1 MKVLIVDDTPINL
14 LLLKSLVA
22 KIEGCEPLT
31 YEDPAKALAWCAE
44 HEPDLVL
51 LDYMMP
57 NISGLEFLPRFRALP
72 GCSEVPVLMVT
83 ADHEAEVRYRAL
95 DAGANDFLT
104 KPVDRIE
111 FLARAKNM
119 LALRTSHKQLANRA
133 EWLADEV
140 RKATAEIVRR
150 ERETIFCLSRA
161 AEYRDPE
168 TGAHIVRM
176 AHYSRIIGRNLN
188 LPEAELDML
197 FDAAPMHDIGKV
209 GTPDNILLKPGR
221 LDDAEF
227 EIMKRHATIGYE
239 ILHAS
244 DSPLMQVAAVIAGSH
259 HEKFDGSGY
268 PAKLSGENIPLFGRI
283 VAVADVFDALTSER
297 PYKRAWKVDEAVAFL
312 REWNGR
318 HFDPR
323 CIDAFFKGWDDVLAI
338 KEQFRDEE

>member
-1 MKVLIVDDTPINL
+1 
-14 LLLKSLVA
+14 
-22 KIEGCEPLT
+22 
-31 YEDPAKALAWCAE
+31 
-44 HEPDLVL
+44 
-51 LDYMMP
+51 
-57 NISGLEFLPRFRALP
+57 
-72 GCSEVPVLMVT
+72 
-83 ADHEAEVRYRAL
+83 
-95 DAGANDFLT
+95 
-104 KPVDRIE
+104 
-111 FLARAKNM
+111 
-119 LALRTSHKQLANRA
+119 
-133 EWLADEV
+133 
-140 RKATAEIVRR
+140 
-150 ERETIFCLSRA
+150 
-161 AEYRDPE
+161 
-168 TGAHIVRM
+168 M

-323 CIDAFFKGWDDVLAI
+323 CIDGFFKGWDDVLAI
-338 KEQFRDEE
+338 KEQFRDEA

>member
-22 KIEGCEPLT
+22 KMEGCVPLT
-31 YEDPAKALAWCAE
+31 FEDPAKALAWCE
-44 HEPDLVL
+44 QNEPDLVL

-57 NISGLEFLPRFRALP
+57 NISGLEFLGRFRTMP

-83 ADHEAEVRYRAL
+83 ADHETDVRYRAL
-95 DAGANDFLT
+95 ESGANDFLT

-119 LALRTSHKQLANRA
+119 LALRTSHKQLANKA

-150 ERETIFCLSRA
+150 EHETIFCLSRA

-176 AHYSRIIGRNLN
+176 AHYSRIIGRNLG
-188 LPEAELDML
+188 LPPAELEML
-197 FDAAPMHDIGKV
+197 FEAAPMHDIGKV

-227 EIMKRHATIGYE
+227 EIMKRHASIGYE

-244 DSPLMQVAAVIAGSH
+244 ESPLLKVAAEIAGAH
-259 HEKFDGSGY
+259 HEKFDGTGY
-268 PAKLSGENIPLFGRI
+268 PNKLAGENIPLFGRI

-297 PYKRAWKVDEAVAFL
+297 PYKRAWEVGAAAAFL
-312 REWNGR
+312 REWSGR

-323 CIDAFFKGWDDVLAI
+323 CVEAFFQSWDEVLTI